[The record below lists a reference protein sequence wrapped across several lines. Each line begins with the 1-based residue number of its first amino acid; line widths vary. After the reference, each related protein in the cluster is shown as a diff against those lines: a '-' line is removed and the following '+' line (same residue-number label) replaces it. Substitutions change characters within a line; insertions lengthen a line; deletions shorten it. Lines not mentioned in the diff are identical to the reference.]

1 MHGSLRSVLHMPS
14 AAAAEALELLR
25 RLTELL
31 KQPLSD
37 EEREIIK
44 DELQTLADRL

>member
-1 MHGSLRSVLHMPS
+1 MPS
-14 AAAAEALELLR
+14 AAAAEALAILR

-31 KQPLSD
+31 KEPMTD
-37 EEREIIK
+37 EEREIIR

>member
-1 MHGSLRSVLHMPS
+1 MPS
-14 AAAAEALELLR
+14 PAAAEALELLR

-31 KQPLSD
+31 KEPLSD

>member
-1 MHGSLRSVLHMPS
+1 MPS

-31 KQPLSD
+31 KEPLSD

>member
-1 MHGSLRSVLHMPS
+1 MPS
-14 AAAAEALELLR
+14 AAAAAVLELLR

-31 KQPLSD
+31 KEPLSD